1 MDRENSMA
9 SISINSPGKG
19 SLLVAAAPSQEE
31 AALIFSSCSMEKM
44 SRILCMPIENLDGSR
59 PPHRFGVDSLVTVE
73 LRNWYTSKFGVDMK
87 VFEILGTQTI
97 AEVGL
102 VIAQN
107 VRGGV

>member
-1 MDRENSMA
+1 MDCENSMA
-9 SISINSPGKG
+9 PVAINSPEKD

-31 AALIFSSCSMEKM
+31 AALIASSCLMEKM
-44 SRILCMPIENLDGSR
+44 PRILCMPIENIDGSR
-59 PPHRFGVDSLVTVE
+59 PPHRFGVDSLVAVE

-107 VRGGV
+107 VGGGV